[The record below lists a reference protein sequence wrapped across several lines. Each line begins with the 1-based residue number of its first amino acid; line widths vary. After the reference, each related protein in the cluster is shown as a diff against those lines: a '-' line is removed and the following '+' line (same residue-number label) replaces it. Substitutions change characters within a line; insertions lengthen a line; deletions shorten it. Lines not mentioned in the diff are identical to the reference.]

1 MPVPIVVL
9 TARVQ
14 QAQRLAAFDADA
26 DDYVIRPFSGS
37 EPIDR
42 VRAIMRRIVP
52 SALRADVLTADLA
65 RPRIVHSPP
74 SIHVIKL
81 PKVGGIS

>member
-14 QAQRLAAFDADA
+14 HAQRLAAFDADA
-26 DDYVIRPFSGS
+26 DDYVLKPFSGS
-37 EPIDR
+37 EPIDH
-42 VRAIMRRIVP
+42 VRAIMRRIMRVA
-52 SALRADVLTADLA
+52 SRRAADLA
-65 RPRIVHSPP
+65 RPRIVHSLP